1 MMNTTGARATAQRGQ
16 ALPAGLRR
24 ANLRTA
30 LIAAAIAALFFAAII
45 VKYWLLG

>member
-1 MMNTTGARATAQRGQ
+1 MDAAGMQATRQRRYSR
-16 ALPAGLRR
+16 PAGLRR

-30 LIAAAIAALFFAAII
+30 LITAAIAAVFFAAII